1 MSPKTLSETSALAC
15 LLCLLLTPCAG
26 AGLALINAG
35 LGRSRNAAH
44 SILSA
49 LCAVAV
55 AAVVY
60 AAIGSCWMGFAGHPA
75 HVLTLGGK
83 GWDWLGAEAPFFLKL
98 PLTGEPETLAALF
111 GLMGASLAALIPLSS
126 GADRWRLSASCV
138 SAGAMAGITYPL
150 FAHWAWSGGWLQA
163 LGQNYGFGRG
173 FLDCGGAA
181 AIHSVGGLTALS
193 IAWILGPRRGKY
205 NAGAMPMAI
214 PGHNTVFVL
223 FGCFL
228 AWVGWI
234 GLDGAGASL
243 FAGAGL
249 PQVALAALNATL
261 GAAASALTG
270 AALTRSRFGRTDASL
285 TANAWVAGLV
295 ATSAGCAFMAPLASL
310 LTGVAGGALVVF
322 AVDWLEL
329 HLTIDDPGGAI
340 AVHGLNGL
348 WGLLAAGWF
357 ARFPGGASDAGQT
370 MAQTAG
376 IATLIGFVLPLTY
389 GLNRLQNRFRAQR
402 VRPESERQGLDLSE
416 LGASAYPDLIT
427 HTDDL

>member
-1 MSPKTLSETSALAC
+1 MSSAALSTTSALLC
-15 LLCLLLTPCAG
+15 LLCLMLTPCAG

-49 LCAVAV
+49 LCAASV
-55 AAVVY
+55 AALMF
-60 AAIGSCWMGFAGHPA
+60 AAVGSCWTGYDGHSA
-75 HVLTLGGK
+75 HVLVLGGK
-83 GWDWLGAEAPFFLKL
+83 SWGWLGAAAPFFLKL
-98 PLTGEPETLAALF
+98 PPNGERETLSALF
-111 GLMGASLAALIPLSS
+111 GLMGATLAALIPLSS

-138 SAGAMAGITYPL
+138 SAGVLAGITYPV
-150 FAHWAWSGGWLQA
+150 FAHWVWGGGWLQA

-181 AIHSVGGLTALS
+181 AIQCVGGLTALS

-205 NAGAMPMAI
+205 NAGGMPGAI
-214 PGHNTVFVL
+214 PGHNVVFVV

-234 GLDGAGASL
+234 GFDGAGASL
-243 FAGAGL
+243 FAGAGI

-261 GAAASALTG
+261 GAAASALT
-270 AALTRSRFGRTDASL
+270 AAVLTRSRFGTTDASL

-295 ATSAGCAFMAPLASL
+295 ATSAGCAFMAPLASVL
-310 LTGVAGGALVVF
+310 IGVAGGAVVVF

-340 AVHGLNGL
+340 AVHALNGL
-348 WGLLAAGWF
+348 WGILAAGWF
-357 ARFPGGASDAGQT
+357 ARFPSGIGNAGQT
-370 MAQTAG
+370 MAQAAG

-389 GLNRLQNRFRAQR
+389 GLNRLQNRIRPQR

-427 HTDDL
+427 HSDDL

>member
-1 MSPKTLSETSALAC
+1 MSPHPLSETSAVVC
-15 LLCLLLTPCAG
+15 LLCLLLAPCAG

-55 AAVVY
+55 AVIVY
-60 AAIGSCWMGFAGHPA
+60 AAIGSCWMGNAAHPGHG
-75 HVLTLGGK
+75 LTLDGK
-83 GWDWLGAEAPFFLKL
+83 NWGWLGSEAPLFLKL
-98 PLTGEPETLAALF
+98 NLNSEQEMLVALF
-111 GLMGASLAALIPLSS
+111 GLLGAALAALIPLSS
-126 GADRWRLSASCV
+126 GADRWRLSASCL
-138 SAGAMAGITYPL
+138 SAGVMAGLTYPL
-150 FAHWAWSGGWLQA
+150 FAHWAWGGGWLQA
-163 LGQNYGFGRG
+163 LGRNYGFGQG

-181 AIHSVGGLTALS
+181 AIQTVGGLTALS

-205 NAGAMPMAI
+205 NAGAMPLAI
-214 PGHNTVFVL
+214 PGHNAVFVL

-228 AWVGWI
+228 AWLGWL

-243 FAGAGL
+243 FAGAGI

-261 GAAASALTG
+261 GAAAAALTA
-270 AALTRSRFGRTDASL
+270 AALTRSRFGRPDASL

-295 ATSAGCAFMAPLASL
+295 ATSAGCAFMTPLASIL
-310 LTGVAGGALVVF
+310 IGVAGGALVVF

-370 MAQTAG
+370 MAQIAG
-376 IATLIGFVLPLTY
+376 MATLIGFVLPLTY
-389 GLNRLQNRFRAQR
+389 GLNRLQDRFRPQR
-402 VRPESERQGLDLSE
+402 VKPESERHGLDLSE
-416 LGASAYPDLIT
+416 LGASAYPDLLT